1 MAMHWKEKRAIT
13 PLGHEVILSREIWED
28 HILVG
33 HADMKD
39 QEATVLE
46 TLEQPDFIAFNPKYR
61 TYNAVAENILVAYA
75 MSSSTQGLVKTSMKI
90 TKNYKTRL
98 RKYIVWTRS

>member
-1 MAMHWKEKRAIT
+1 MLWKEKRAIT
-13 PLGHEVILSREIWED
+13 PLGQKVILSRDIWEE

-33 HADMKD
+33 HEDMKD

-46 TLEQPDFIAFNPKYR
+46 TLEQPEFIAFSRKYR

-75 MSSSTQGLVKTSMKI
+75 MISATHGLVKTSMKI
-90 TKNYKTRL
+90 TKNYKNRL
-98 RKYIVWTRS
+98 RKYIVWTR

>member
-1 MAMHWKEKRAIT
+1 
-13 PLGHEVILSREIWED
+13 VILIREIWEE

-33 HADMKD
+33 HEDMKD

-61 TYNAVAENILVAYA
+61 TYNL
-75 MSSSTQGLVKTSMKI
+75 SRKTF
-90 TKNYKTRL
+90 
-98 RKYIVWTRS
+98 W

>member
-1 MAMHWKEKRAIT
+1 MLWKEKRAIT
-13 PLGHEVILSREIWED
+13 PLGQEVILSREIWEE

-33 HADMKD
+33 HADLKD

-75 MSSSTQGLVKTSMKI
+75 MISSTQGLVKTSMKI
-90 TKNYKTRL
+90 TKNYKNRL
-98 RKYIVWTRS
+98 RKYIVWTPS